1 MSISIRKKYI
11 KYNNEKNLR
20 AQSKDQ
26 NYPLEKSYKTS
37 TYINPKIKIKEK
49 KIESNIFSNEIPKKI
64 HIIKNTK
71 ALGLITNIN
80 NKENNKY
87 NNNTNN
93 NYRII
98 RRNYSQNFSKKKDL
112 NNINDIITIML
123 EHEAEKIKI
132 NLLKYIISNQDIN
145 IILRNFSEIV
155 F

>member
-71 ALGLITNIN
+71 A
-80 NKENNKY
+80 
-87 NNNTNN
+87 
-93 NYRII
+93 
-98 RRNYSQNFSKKKDL
+98 
-112 NNINDIITIML
+112 
-123 EHEAEKIKI
+123 
-132 NLLKYIISNQDIN
+132 
-145 IILRNFSEIV
+145 
-155 F
+155 

>member
-26 NYPLEKSYKTS
+26 NYPLEKNYNTN

-49 KIESNIFSNEIPKKI
+49 KIESNIFSKEIPQKKI
-64 HIIKNTK
+64 HIKNNSK
-71 ALGLITNIN
+71 AIGITNNIN
-80 NKENNKY
+80 KANNKY

-98 RRNYSQNFSKKKDL
+98 RRNYSQNFTQKKDL
-112 NNINDIITIML
+112 NNINDIISVIL

-132 NLLKYIISNQDIN
+132 NL
-145 IILRNFSEIV
+145 
-155 F
+155 